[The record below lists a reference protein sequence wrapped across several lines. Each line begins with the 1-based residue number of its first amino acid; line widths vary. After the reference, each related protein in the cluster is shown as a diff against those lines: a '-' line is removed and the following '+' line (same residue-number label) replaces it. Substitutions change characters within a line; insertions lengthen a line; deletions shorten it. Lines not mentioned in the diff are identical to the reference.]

1 MLNKL
6 IIVSLQLN
14 NLTSCSLYIIEI
26 IAIAIYFNFYI
37 LKVLMFNGQNMFIL
51 YMYVLHNIHIACINL
66 AFTRTIV
73 PRNSLVLVPKAVA
86 EKPHLHFRFFRFL
99 GNL

>member
-6 IIVSLQLN
+6 IIV
-14 NLTSCSLYIIEI
+14 IINEI

-37 LKVLMFNGQNMFIL
+37 LKVLVFNRQNMFIL
-51 YMYVLHNIHIACINL
+51 YMYVLHNMHIACIIL

-73 PRNSLVLVPKAVA
+73 PWNSLVLVPKAVA
-86 EKPHLHFRFFRFL
+86 EKPHLHFRFFRL
-99 GNL
+99 LENLWN